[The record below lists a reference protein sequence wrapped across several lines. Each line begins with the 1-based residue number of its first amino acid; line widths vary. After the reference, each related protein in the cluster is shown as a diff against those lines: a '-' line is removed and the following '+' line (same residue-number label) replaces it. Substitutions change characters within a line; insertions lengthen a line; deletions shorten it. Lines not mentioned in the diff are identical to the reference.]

1 MLNIGISAILFYKI
15 YKKGRYLFNMIVNIN
30 EQNREQYEDLF
41 ERVSRVLTGL
51 NKSGSGEYIDN
62 DNEKGDGAKYTLS
75 EETELSQYLANI
87 PEDDQKYLIDG
98 DGNIQINSL
107 IEYFSFL
114 KFLGELHPRFIR
126 LPLDESL
133 FEINLNQRLITIP
146 SGNNVYA
153 VTNDDHAETVY
164 FKCARYFDTVDL
176 GSDDMNIIIQ
186 SRFTNDEGE
195 EIYKIFKAQK
205 VDVDSIPNHIVFGW
219 IIPKEITQKDGSV
232 TISVRFYQLNETNT
246 AFIYSLG
253 TQPTSIQVLRS
264 FNFSIDDL
272 SNSDMVVA
280 TEPFLTNFA
289 IKGTDSITSPVLEYA
304 ENSAGNWDN
313 NLSEPVTFIVSPTI
327 TSSGESVEYKWQYKD
342 PYNTS
347 DVSEVKQYNYTE
359 KKDVTAEYFSANKQ
373 SLYDKDGNSVASE
386 NFDENAIYYTRE
398 VASNSLR
405 LDAKKGGTY
414 NCKVTVKKNRYSKS
428 GTTEDRT
435 IIWPA
440 RIQFK
445 TIKEGETNPFNTPL
459 IAESIT
465 SGGYKLFDKALDDFK
480 NYIERISDEETGYFD
495 SEKINIALSNEITFA
510 ENSDIITMPLTAT
523 NGPLNDLT
531 KSSTS
536 ANSITIL
543 KPFTI
548 QNIESENNHLKIT
561 FSGGKFYNNNT
572 YELTSDY
579 SKALTVEIQVI
590 PPSNELQSFTFNSFE
605 DLNNSKNL
613 ISGVTYTYYLIITD
627 KNNNKLYSNVPQT
640 EG

>member
-1 MLNIGISAILFYKI
+1 
-15 YKKGRYLFNMIVNIN
+15 MIVNIN
-30 EQNREQYEDLF
+30 ERNREQYEDLF

-75 EETELSQYLANI
+75 EETELSQYLNNI
-87 PEDDQKYLIDG
+87 PEDDRDYLIND

-232 TISVRFYQLNETNT
+232 TISVRFYQLNEANT

-264 FNFSIDDL
+264 FNFSVDDL
-272 SNSDMVVA
+272 SNPDMVVA

-304 ENSAGNWDN
+304 EDSAGNQNN
-313 NLSEPVTFIVSPTI
+313 NLSESVTFKISSTNI
-327 TSSGESVEYKWQYKD
+327 SSGESIAYKWQYKD
-342 PYNTS
+342 PYTN
-347 DVSEVKQYNYTE
+347 DVSEVKQYNYTPA
-359 KKDVTAEYFSANKQ
+359 DVTEENFATMKPF
-373 SLYDKDGNSVASE
+373 LYDIDGNSISGDF
-386 NFDENAIYYTRE
+386 NKDAIYYTQEE
-398 VASNSLR
+398 VSDSLE

-414 NCKVTVKKNRYSKS
+414 NCKVTVNKNRYSKS

-440 RIQFK
+440 RIKFK
-445 TIKEGETNPFNTPL
+445 TIEEDATNPFSTPL
-459 IAESIT
+459 IAKSTNE
-465 SGGYKLFDKALDDFK
+465 GYKLFDNALDGFK
-480 NYIERISDEETGYFD
+480 NYIERISDKETGYFN
-495 SEKINIALSNEITFA
+495 SEDIDIALSGTITF
-510 ENSDIITMPLTAT
+510 EGGSNVTTMPLKAT

-531 KSSTS
+531 QNSTS
-536 ANSITIL
+536 TNNITIL
-543 KPFTI
+543 KPLGAITVTNGNSDRYFTI
-548 QNIESENNHLKIT
+548 SSTGGEFYDNYNHKLTDTYSDALEVSIKVTNRGNNSEL
-561 FSGGKFYNNNT
+561 
-572 YELTSDY
+572 
-579 SKALTVEIQVI
+579 
-590 PPSNELQSFTFNSFE
+590 TFNSFE
-605 DLNNSKNL
+605 TFNESPDINTDNNIYDYSLTIK
-613 ISGVTYTYYLIITD
+613 D
-627 KNNNKLYSNVPQT
+627 KANHQLYPIPI

>member
-62 DNEKGDGAKYTLS
+62 NNEKGDGAKYTLS
-75 EETELSQYLANI
+75 EETELSQYLNNI
-87 PEDDQKYLIDG
+87 PDDDRDYLIDG

-219 IIPKEITQKDGSV
+219 IIPKEITQKDGSI

-246 AFIYSLG
+246 AFTYSLG

-264 FNFSIDDL
+264 FNFSVSDLDD
-272 SNSDMVVA
+272 SDIVVT

-304 ENSAGNWDN
+304 EGSASNQNS
-313 NLSEPVTFIVSPTI
+313 NLSGPVTFIVSQT
-327 TSSGESVEYKWQYKD
+327 TESSGESVEYKWQYKN
-342 PYNTS
+342 PYTS
-347 DVSEVKQYNYTE
+347 EVSEVKQYNYTAVN
-359 KKDVTAEYFSANKQ
+359 VTEDNFATMRPF
-373 SLYDKDGNSVASE
+373 LYDIDGNPISGD
-386 NFDENAIYYTRE
+386 FDENATTTYYTRE

-414 NCKVTVKKNRYSKS
+414 NCKVTVNKNRYSKS

-445 TIKEGETNPFNTPL
+445 TIEEDETNPFNTPL
-459 IAESIT
+459 IAKST
-465 SGGYKLFDKALDDFK
+465 TNGGYELFDKALDDFK
-480 NYIERISDEETGYFD
+480 NYIEKISDEETGYFN
-495 SEKINIALSNEITFA
+495 SENIDIVLSNEIAFA
-510 ENSDIITMPLTAT
+510 ENSDKITMPLTAT

-543 KPFTI
+543 RPF
-548 QNIESENNHLKIT
+548 NITNITNENKYFEISFT
-561 FSGGKFYNNNT
+561 GGKFYDNDT
-572 YELTSDY
+572 HTLTQDY
-579 SKALTVEIQVI
+579 SEALNVEIQAI
-590 PPSNELQSFTFNSFE
+590 PPADELQSFTFDSFE
-605 DLNNSKNL
+605 DFNDSEDI
-613 ISGVTYTYYLIITD
+613 ISGVTYTYYLTITD
-627 KNNNKLYSNVPQT
+627 KNNNTLYSNVPQT

>member
-1 MLNIGISAILFYKI
+1 
-15 YKKGRYLFNMIVNIN
+15 MIVNIN

-62 DNEKGDGAKYTLS
+62 NNEKGDGAKYTLS
-75 EETELSQYLANI
+75 EETELSQYLNNI
-87 PEDDQKYLIDG
+87 PDDDRDYLIDG

-219 IIPKEITQKDGSV
+219 IIPKEITQKDGSI

-246 AFIYSLG
+246 AFTYSLG

-264 FNFSIDDL
+264 FNFSVSDLDD
-272 SNSDMVVA
+272 SDIVVT

-304 ENSAGNWDN
+304 EGSASNQNS
-313 NLSEPVTFIVSPTI
+313 NLSGPVTFIVSQT
-327 TSSGESVEYKWQYKD
+327 TESSGESVEYKWQYKN
-342 PYNTS
+342 PYTS
-347 DVSEVKQYNYTE
+347 EVSEVKQYNYTAVN
-359 KKDVTAEYFSANKQ
+359 VTEDNFATMRPF
-373 SLYDKDGNSVASE
+373 LYDIDGNPISGD
-386 NFDENAIYYTRE
+386 FDENATTTYYTRE

-414 NCKVTVKKNRYSKS
+414 NCKVTVNKNRYSKS

-445 TIKEGETNPFNTPL
+445 TIEEDETNPFNTPL
-459 IAESIT
+459 IAKST
-465 SGGYKLFDKALDDFK
+465 TNGGYELFDKALDDFK
-480 NYIERISDEETGYFD
+480 NYIEKISDEETGYFN
-495 SEKINIALSNEITFA
+495 SENIDIVLSNEIAFA
-510 ENSDIITMPLTAT
+510 ENSDKITMPLTAT

-543 KPFTI
+543 RPF
-548 QNIESENNHLKIT
+548 NITNITSENKYFEISFT
-561 FSGGKFYNNNT
+561 GGKFYDNDT
-572 YELTSDY
+572 HTLTQDY
-579 SKALTVEIQVI
+579 SEALNVEIQAI
-590 PPSNELQSFTFNSFE
+590 PPADELQSFTFDSFE
-605 DLNNSKNL
+605 DFNDSEDI
-613 ISGVTYTYYLIITD
+613 ISGVTYTYYLTITD
-627 KNNNKLYSNVPQT
+627 KNNNTLYSNVPQT